1 MYKLL
6 NTLIP
11 AKHFFTIRNFIMLNT
26 MMENENKRST
36 RAGMAPHPTKKNL
49 SMCSFFDKSIKCTLL
64 EEVTKNVHEN
74 QYCTWVLYRVVCVVN
89 LKLAFTDWFFYN
101 LIILIKPY
109 KIRYR
114 NLDKALLFPR
124 YQIICVKHWKIWRA
138 PTNIKFN
145 IFLLKFCTSF
155 LLNNVYKRE
164 FGIFSYFVEILSY

>member
-1 MYKLL
+1 MKTKGPPEQEWPLTHPKKTCRCVLFSISPL
-6 NTLIP
+6 NVP
-11 AKHFFTIRNFIMLNT
+11 F
-26 MMENENKRST
+26 
-36 RAGMAPHPTKKNL
+36 
-49 SMCSFFDKSIKCTLL
+49 L

-74 QYCTWVLYRVVCVVN
+74 QYCTWVLYKVVCVVN

-109 KIRYR
+109 KIWYR

-145 IFLLKFCTSF
+145 IFFA
-155 LLNNVYKRE
+155 
-164 FGIFSYFVEILSY
+164 EILHKFPT